1 MKKLFISQPMRGKT
15 PAEILDE
22 RSRMIFQAEKM
33 FPDGIEVLDTYY
45 KDFDGNRVE
54 FLGRSIG
61 DLGKADVAI
70 FAPGW
75 EEYTGCRCEHT
86 VCEEYGITHIH
97 YTPRS
102 GMDQE
107 REAAILEGALS
118 HFGYDAQ
125 MVKAIEEL
133 GELTVE
139 LARHRNGADNF
150 DAVREELADAFV
162 MLNQM
167 ELIFGDVTEIEA
179 AKLERLARMIGDVS
193 V

>member
-15 PAEILDE
+15 PEEITAERE
-22 RSRMIFQAEKM
+22 RMIAQAEKM

-75 EEYTGCRCEHT
+75 ENFTGCRCEHT
-86 VCEEYGITHIH
+86 VCQEYDIPHIH
-97 YTPRS
+97 ALPA
-102 GMDQE
+102 GMTQE

-139 LARHRNGADNF
+139 LARHRNGADNM

-167 ELIFGDVTEIEA
+167 ELIFGDVTEVEA

>member
-15 PAEILDE
+15 PAEILEE
-22 RSRMIFQAEKM
+22 RRHMIFQAEKL

-75 EEYTGCRCEHT
+75 ENFTGCRCEHT
-86 VCEEYGITHIH
+86 VCQEYDIPHIH
-97 YTPRS
+97 ALPA
-102 GMDQE
+102 GMTQE
-107 REAAILEGALS
+107 REAAILEGAIS
-118 HFGYDAQ
+118 KFGPGAQ
-125 MVKAIEEL
+125 IIKAIEEL

-139 LARHRNGADNF
+139 LARHMNDLGTV
-150 DAVREELADAFV
+150 DAVREEMADAFI

-167 ELIFGDVTEIEA
+167 ELIFGDVTEIEVD
-179 AKLERLARMIGDVS
+179 KLERLERLIGDVS